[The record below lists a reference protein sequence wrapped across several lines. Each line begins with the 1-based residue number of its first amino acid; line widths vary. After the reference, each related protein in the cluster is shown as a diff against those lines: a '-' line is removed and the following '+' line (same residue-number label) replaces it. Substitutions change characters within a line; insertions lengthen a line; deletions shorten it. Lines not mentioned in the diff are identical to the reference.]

1 MRPVPTTCSSNDNW
15 QPGDLCVQRVAHWRI
30 IGPPAH
36 PGRACLTLMEHDMTS
51 EASLWPR
58 LVLAL
63 ALAGACMPAAW
74 AQDTAP
80 APVLK
85 NNQVT
90 EDVLVDALAID
101 LPEPADGA
109 ASGATRGVRPAAR
122 PGGSTFQPAKAGGPA
137 KPAAPGKANL
147 LITFATG
154 SAELT
159 PETIKVLETVAKAL
173 QSDRL
178 AGFAFRIEG
187 HADPRGS
194 ADSNL
199 KLSEERAQ
207 SVASYLTTRL
217 GVLPDRI
224 QPVGRGSAELLN
236 PSQPDAQENRRV
248 TIVTTQ

>member
-1 MRPVPTTCSSNDNW
+1 MHIAAP
-15 QPGDLCVQRVAHWRI
+15 
-30 IGPPAH
+30 
-36 PGRACLTLMEHDMTS
+36 
-51 EASLWPR
+51 LWSR
-58 LVLAL
+58 FALGQALVLAL
-63 ALAGACMPAAW
+63 AGAAVTPAW
-74 AQDTAP
+74 AQATAP

-85 NNQVT
+85 TSQVT
-90 EDVLVDALAID
+90 EDALVDALAID
-101 LPEPADGA
+101 VPEPAEA
-109 ASGATRGVRPAAR
+109 ASGATRGFRPATR
-122 PGGSTFQPAKAGGPA
+122 PGGSTFQPAKAGPA

-173 QSDRL
+173 QSDKL

-187 HADPRGS
+187 HADPRGGLEY
-194 ADSNL
+194 NL

-207 SVASYLTTRL
+207 SVASYLTTKL

-224 QPVGRGSAELLN
+224 QPVGKGSTELLN
-236 PSQPDAQENRRV
+236 PGQPEAQENRRV

>member
-1 MRPVPTTCSSNDNW
+1 MAR
-15 QPGDLCVQRVAHWRI
+15 WRI
-30 IGPPAH
+30 IGLPVFRV
-36 PGRACLTLMEHDMTS
+36 GLSDLMERKMT
-51 EASLWPR
+51 ADLPYWPR
-58 LVLAL
+58 LVLRL
-63 ALAGACMPAAW
+63 ALAAVACTPAAW

-80 APVLK
+80 TPMLK
-85 NNQVT
+85 SNQVT

-101 LPEPADGA
+101 QPGVADGA
-109 ASGATRGVRPAAR
+109 NGATRGFRPATR
-122 PGGSTFQPAKAGGPA
+122 PGGSTFQPGKTSGPP

-154 SAELT
+154 SAELS

-187 HADPRGS
+187 HADPRGGMEY
-194 ADSNL
+194 NL

-207 SVASYLTTRL
+207 SVASYLTSKL

-224 QPVGRGSAELLN
+224 QPVGKGSAELLN
-236 PSQPDAQENRRV
+236 PEQPDAQENRRV
-248 TIVTTQ
+248 TIVTTP

>member
-1 MRPVPTTCSSNDNW
+1 MRIAAP
-15 QPGDLCVQRVAHWRI
+15 
-30 IGPPAH
+30 
-36 PGRACLTLMEHDMTS
+36 
-51 EASLWPR
+51 LWPR
-58 LVLAL
+58 VVLGPALVLAL
-63 ALAGACMPAAW
+63 AGAAMAPAR
-74 AQDTAP
+74 AQDAAP

-85 NNQVT
+85 TSQVT
-90 EDVLVDALAID
+90 EDALVDALAID
-101 LPEPADGA
+101 VPEPADA
-109 ASGATRGVRPAAR
+109 ASGATRGFRPATR
-122 PGGSTFQPAKAGGPA
+122 PGGSTFQPAKAGPA

-187 HADPRGS
+187 HADPRGGLEY
-194 ADSNL
+194 NL

-207 SVASYLTTRL
+207 SVASYLTTKL
-217 GVLPDRI
+217 GVLPERI
-224 QPVGRGSAELLN
+224 QPVGKGSTELLN
-236 PSQPDAQENRRV
+236 PGQPEAQENRRV

>member
-1 MRPVPTTCSSNDNW
+1 MNTVFSRP
-15 QPGDLCVQRVAHWRI
+15 R
-30 IGPPAH
+30 
-36 PGRACLTLMEHDMTS
+36 
-51 EASLWPR
+51 
-58 LVLAL
+58 LAL
-63 ALAGACMPAAW
+63 ATVLLLASGAW
-74 AQDTAP
+74 AQGA

-90 EDVLVDALAID
+90 EDALVDALAVD
-101 LPEPADGA
+101 VPETA
-109 ASGATRGVRPAAR
+109 ASGATRGFRPAVRPA
-122 PGGSTFQPAKAGGPA
+122 GGSTQAA

-194 ADSNL
+194 ADQNL

-207 SVASYLTTRL
+207 SVAAYLTTKL
-217 GVLPDRI
+217 GVLPERI
-224 QPVGRGSAELLN
+224 QPVGKGSSELLN

-248 TIVTTQ
+248 TIVTTP

>member
-1 MRPVPTTCSSNDNW
+1 
-15 QPGDLCVQRVAHWRI
+15 
-30 IGPPAH
+30 
-36 PGRACLTLMEHDMTS
+36 MTA
-51 EASLWPR
+51 EASPWSR
-58 LVLAL
+58 LALVL
-63 ALAGACMPAAW
+63 ALAGACMPVAR

-85 NNQVT
+85 TSQVT

-101 LPEPADGA
+101 MPESADAA
-109 ASGATRGVRPAAR
+109 ASGATRGFRPATR
-122 PGGSTFQPAKAGGPA
+122 PGGSTFQPARAGGPA
-137 KPAAPGKANL
+137 RPAAPGKANL

-159 PETIKVLETVAKAL
+159 PETIKVLETVAMAL

-187 HADPRGS
+187 HADPRGAS
-194 ADSNL
+194 DFNL

-207 SVASYLTTRL
+207 SVASYLTTKL

-224 QPVGRGSAELLN
+224 QPVGRGSTELLN

-248 TIVTTQ
+248 TIVTTR